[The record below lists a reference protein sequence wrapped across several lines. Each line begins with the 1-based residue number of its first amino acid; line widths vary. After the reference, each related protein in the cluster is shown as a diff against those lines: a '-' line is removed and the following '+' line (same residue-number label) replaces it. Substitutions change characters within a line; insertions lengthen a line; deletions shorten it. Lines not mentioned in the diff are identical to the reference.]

1 MITPFTLNLQQGVL
15 AVEPIGELTQLES
28 RATMAELK
36 SVEGITAQSRRAE
49 RLAWRRTLRRVAG
62 EECEVSYTE
71 QGAPRITNSRFGH
84 ISVSHCADYVAVLL
98 AESPCG
104 VDVERTNRNFERVA
118 SRYIT
123 PKEQALSADERASAA
138 IWSAKEALYKMQ
150 GREGVDFLRDME
162 IISLDFEGATIKAR
176 MSDGQRVEMGIVF
189 PDEEHIIV
197 YTK

>member
-15 AVEPIGELTQLES
+15 AVEPIGELAQLES
-28 RATMAELK
+28 WATMAELK

-62 EECEVSYTE
+62 EECEVSYTK

-84 ISVSHCADYVAVLL
+84 ISVSHCADCVAVLL

-123 PKEQALSADERASAA
+123 PKEQELSADERASAA

-162 IISLDFEGATIKAR
+162 IVSLDFEGATIKAR
-176 MSDGQRVEMGIVF
+176 MSDGSAVEMGIVF
-189 PDEEHIIV
+189 PDEEHIVV

>member
-15 AVEPIGELTQLES
+15 AVEPIGELAQLE
-28 RATMAELK
+28 REATPAELK

-62 EECEVSYTE
+62 EECKVSYTE

-84 ISVSHCADYVAVLL
+84 ISVSHCADCVAVLL

-123 PKEQALSADERASAA
+123 PKEQALSADERA
-138 IWSAKEALYKMQ
+138 
-150 GREGVDFLRDME
+150 
-162 IISLDFEGATIKAR
+162 
-176 MSDGQRVEMGIVF
+176 
-189 PDEEHIIV
+189 
-197 YTK
+197 

>member
-15 AVEPIGELTQLES
+15 AVEPIGELAQLES
-28 RATMAELK
+28 KATMAELK

-49 RLAWRRTLRRVAG
+49 RLAWRRTLRRIAG
-62 EECEVSYTE
+62 EECEVSYTK
-71 QGAPRITNSRFGH
+71 QGAPRITNSRFEH
-84 ISVSHCADYVAVLL
+84 ISVSHCADCVAVLL

-162 IISLDFEGATIKAR
+162 IVSLDFEGATIKAR
-176 MSDGQRVEMGIVF
+176 MSDGPAVEMGIVF
-189 PDEEHIIV
+189 PDEEHIVV